1 MEQLQNQINDIRE
14 KNKIEVEY
22 SKLNNRKIRFLYL
35 LMGIVLTLQG
45 VELELL
51 VQIISKL

>member
-14 KNKIEVEY
+14 KNKIEKEY
-22 SKLNNRKIRFLYL
+22 SKLNNKKIKFMYL
-35 LMGIVLTLQG
+35 VMGIVLTLQG

>member
-14 KNKIEVEY
+14 KNKIEIEY
-22 SKLNNRKIRFLYL
+22 NKLNNKKIKFVYL

>member
-22 SKLNNRKIRFLYL
+22 SKLNNRKIRFMYL

>member
-14 KNKIEVEY
+14 KNKIEIEY
-22 SKLNNRKIRFLYL
+22 SKLNNKKIKFVYL

>member
-14 KNKIEVEY
+14 KNKIEIEY
-22 SKLNNRKIRFLYL
+22 SKLNNRKIRFMYL

-51 VQIISKL
+51 VHIISKL

>member
-22 SKLNNRKIRFLYL
+22 SKLNNRKIKFMYL

>member
-14 KNKIEVEY
+14 KNKIEREY
-22 SKLNNRKIRFLYL
+22 SKLNNRKINFMYL
-35 LMGIVLTLQG
+35 LIGIVLTLQG

-51 VQIISKL
+51 VHIISKL